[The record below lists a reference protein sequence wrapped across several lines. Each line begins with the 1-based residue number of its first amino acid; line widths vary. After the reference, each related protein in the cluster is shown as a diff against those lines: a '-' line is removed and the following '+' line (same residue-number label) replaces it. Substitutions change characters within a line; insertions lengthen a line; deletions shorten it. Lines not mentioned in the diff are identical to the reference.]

1 MVAGPGALPKA
12 VCFAKGTGFPTG
24 MPGVFYRTESV
35 PPPHHLGQEGV
46 FPRGQATEKSAPP
59 QGHPGPLPP
68 GQFDALPADTPRG
81 HLHRACGQMTL
92 RQVARGFPEQLLN
105 TTRKGLLQ
113 VATALFTR
121 VGDSYSFLLL
131 MILDSSSMKLLMSLN
146 WRYTEAN
153 RT

>member
-1 MVAGPGALPKA
+1 
-12 VCFAKGTGFPTG
+12 
-24 MPGVFYRTESV
+24 
-35 PPPHHLGQEGV
+35 
-46 FPRGQATEKSAPP
+46 
-59 QGHPGPLPP
+59 
-68 GQFDALPADTPRG
+68 
-81 HLHRACGQMTL
+81 MTL
-92 RQVARGFPEQLLN
+92 RQVARGFTEQLLN